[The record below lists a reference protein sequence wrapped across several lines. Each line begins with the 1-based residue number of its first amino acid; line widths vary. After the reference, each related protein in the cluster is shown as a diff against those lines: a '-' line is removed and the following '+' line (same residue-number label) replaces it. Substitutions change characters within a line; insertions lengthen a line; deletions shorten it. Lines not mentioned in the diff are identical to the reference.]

1 MKPNEAPEKI
11 YLFENPIDN
20 TPDDRWLSKRYC
32 KDDIEYIRTDSF
44 IEKACDAY
52 CKVCGHYPHKTPT
65 HICRQDCD
73 YFEEFKRYLKGGK
86 E

>member
-1 MKPNEAPEKI
+1 MEAPEKI
-11 YLFENPIDN
+11 FICDYGSEVSYEWHSESEFEAKGDN
-20 TPDDRWLSKRYC
+20 
-32 KDDIEYIRTDSF
+32 DIEYTHTDAF

-73 YFEEFKRYLKGGK
+73 YFDDFKRYLKGSEG
-86 E
+86 